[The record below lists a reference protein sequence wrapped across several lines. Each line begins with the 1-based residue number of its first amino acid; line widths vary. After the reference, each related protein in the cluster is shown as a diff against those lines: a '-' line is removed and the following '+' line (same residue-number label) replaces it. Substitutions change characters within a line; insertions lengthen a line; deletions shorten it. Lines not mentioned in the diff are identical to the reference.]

1 MERVYLLLRNNQQ
14 TGPFTIGELLQQQLK
29 PSDMIWIE
37 GKSAA
42 WTYLNELELS
52 PFVHHAEATIRE
64 EHPKN
69 EDEIERKAEE
79 LRQRVL
85 ASTPKTYFPK
95 YVPEMETYASQYKRS
110 EEDIQ
115 FVDHRKERAAKRT
128 AVFGELFLTCI
139 VIGLFVLGIYKGK
152 TFLGIKERVQPSVAT
167 QLDTGD
173 EHAAQKSKSFKPE
186 APVVALDTTSTHVN
200 DSLVAAEKLVQKAVL
215 RKRIIDSALAS
226 KLADKPLVPE
236 DKKEDTEAAHPQ
248 PVVVQTDKEAAAK
261 KDMAAVVPEVKS
273 KAEPVKEEKK
283 GFLGGL
289 FKKHKKANTD
299 KAEEKDQ

>member
-42 WTYLNELELS
+42 WTFLNELELS
-52 PFVHHAEATIRE
+52 PFVHHAEVPAQD
-64 EHPKN
+64 EHQKK

-95 YVPEMETYASQYKRS
+95 YVTEIETYASPFNRS
-110 EEDIQ
+110 EENIQ
-115 FVDHRKERAAKRT
+115 FVDHRKERAARRT
-128 AVFGELFLTCI
+128 AVFGELFLTCL
-139 VIGLFVLGIYKGK
+139 VISLFVLGIYKGK
-152 TFLGIKERVQPSVAT
+152 SFLGIKESVHPSVAT

-173 EHAAQKSKSFKPE
+173 EHAAQKARTVKQE
-186 APVVALDTTSTHVN
+186 APVVVDTVSTQMN
-200 DSLVAAEKLVQKAVL
+200 DSLAAAEKVVQRAVL
-215 RKRIIDSALAS
+215 RKHLIDSALAS
-226 KLADKPLVPE
+226 KPVDKPIITE
-236 DKKEDTEAAHPQ
+236 DKKEDSEVAHPQ
-248 PVVVQTDKEAAAK
+248 PVVVQTVKETPAK
-261 KDMAAVVPEVKS
+261 KEVAAVPEVKS
-273 KAEPVKEEKK
+273 NTEPAKEEKK

-289 FKKHKKANTD
+289 FKKHKKANAD
-299 KAEEKDQ
+299 KAEDKEQ